1 MNRLNVKYYLSL
13 ILVLSSISSSMASE
27 IPDWENPQIIS
38 RNKIDGHAFIRP
50 FASENNALSNSPSE
64 RIQSLNGK
72 WQFNWVGH
80 PDKRP
85 ADFYKTNYDV
95 SEWAEVDVPGNWQTQ
110 GYGRP
115 IYTNHPYPFAR
126 DKPRVM
132 TEPPANFT
140 NFYDR
145 NPVGSYKRKFFV
157 AKGLKNKQTFI
168 EFQGVKSAF
177 YLWVNGEKVGYSQGS
192 MTPAEFDIT
201 QYLIEGENDL
211 AVEVYRWSDGSYLE
225 GQDMWRFSGIFRSVN
240 LIARPEVFLQ
250 DFLITT
256 DLKNNYQDSTLNV
269 NFELAGI
276 ASSKAINSSQ
286 IKVDVFSPKGK
297 LIASKQAKSSRNGS
311 KFTGKVEFDF
321 EGVSL
326 WSAESPTLYSV
337 MLTVSNQKGQAV
349 EYIPWSFGFKESK
362 IENNQFWVN
371 GKSIKIK
378 GVNRHEHHP
387 RMGRTLDLKTMELDI
402 KLMKQGN
409 FNLVRTSHYPNDHRW
424 YQLANKYGLY
434 VLDDANQE
442 SHGYYKTKIVGDDP
456 DWTIAHVDRAASMV
470 HTNKNYSS
478 IVIWSLGNEGGY
490 GRNFTAMRA
499 AVLAIDT
506 TRPILSDTDPSASDF
521 VERSYR
527 ALEGKHIV
535 DKFIAESEKVKK
547 PFIQREYAHAMGN
560 SLGNFQEHWDKIYA
574 TENYV
579 GGAIWD
585 WVDQGLARVK
595 NTAMVSYGKD
605 PTKLS
610 LNPKREVWSYGGDF
624 GDSPTD
630 AEFLLNGIVSS
641 DRNPFPSYYEAK
653 KVQQNVL
660 FEKTDDPLTIKVSN
674 RFDFT
679 NLNAYDYVWQV
690 KSQEKGQSKVI
701 ATGKLSLSLAP
712 GSSTLVKVPFTYN
725 GNDSAN
731 ELILELSAHTKQDTV
746 WANKGFDIA
755 FEQFVL
761 AAYQYPALVAS
772 KGKKVK
778 VSQTDDAINIATNN
792 GTLSIDNITGELTSY
807 IVAEQE
813 LLIEPLAPYFWKPVN
828 NNQARSKFIVR
839 MAPWLNAAAHRQ
851 VSSVKVNQLNE
862 NLVEVK
868 VTARLIAN
876 HALYELTYRINGEG
890 SIQVTAD
897 YTPDPERIQH
907 KFMPK
912 FGMKMVL
919 DQSLSQIDWYGRGP
933 FENYPDRK
941 TAAKIGNYQ
950 KTLDGFQVP
959 YVSATDS
966 TNRGDVRE
974 ASFAN
979 KKVKLSILGMQPFN
993 FRAWPYNE
1001 SDLYSFNTLKVKNLI
1016 TDQIRRKH
1024 YYDLPDRG
1032 YINVNLDSAIHGVG
1046 GDDSWGGETMKKYH
1060 IRADIPHRF
1069 SFVLKAEVNN

>member
-1 MNRLNVKYYLSL
+1 MIGLKFKCLATAL
-13 ILVLSSISSSMASE
+13 LALSSVMPVKAVVDTSKV
-27 IPDWENPQIIS
+27 PDWENPQIIS
-38 RNKIDGHAFIRP
+38 RNKVDGHAFIRP
-50 FASENNALSNSPSE
+50 FADIDNATNKNASS

-85 ADFYKTNYDV
+85 VEFFKTNYDV
-95 SEWAEVDVPGNWQTQ
+95 SQWAEIDVPGNWQTQ

-115 IYTNHPYPFAR
+115 IYTNHPYPFAK
-126 DKPRVM
+126 DQPRVM
-132 TEPPANFT
+132 TEPPKEYT

-145 NPVGSYKRKFFV
+145 NPVGSYKRKFTIE
-157 AKGLKNKQTFI
+157 KGLIGKQIFI

-177 YLWVNGEKVGYSQGS
+177 YLWVNGNKVGYSQGS

-201 QYLIEGENDL
+201 KYLVEGDNDL

-225 GQDMWRFSGIFRSVN
+225 GQDMWRFSGIFRDVN
-240 LIARPEVFLQ
+240 LIARPQVFLQ

-256 DLKNNYQDSTLNV
+256 KLKNNYKDAEFNVDFELESTLKSHPLKNV
-269 NFELAGI
+269 QLKMELYSPKGELI
-276 ASSKAINSSQ
+276 ATQSSKANEHVGTLSLDLKAVQ
-286 IKVDVFSPKGK
+286 
-297 LIASKQAKSSRNGS
+297 
-311 KFTGKVEFDF
+311 
-321 EGVSL
+321 L
-326 WSAESPTLYSV
+326 WSAESPILYSV
-337 MLTVSNQKGQAV
+337 MLSVLNEEGKSL

-424 YQLANKYGLY
+424 YQLANQYGLY

-442 SHGYYKTKIVGDDP
+442 SHGYGQRNKILGDNP
-456 DWTIAHVDRAASMV
+456 DWTIAHVDRATSMV

-478 IVIWSLGNEGGY
+478 IVIWSLGNEGGA
-490 GRNFTAMRA
+490 GRNFKAMSE
-499 AVLAIDT
+499 AVLAIDDS
-506 TRPILSDTDPSASDF
+506 RPILSHTDESVSDF
-521 VERSYR
+521 VERSYQSTTKVNEY
-527 ALEGKHIV
+527 LEKSN
-535 DKFIAESEKVKK
+535 KENK
-547 PFIQREYAHAMGN
+547 PYIQREYAHAMGN

-574 TENYV
+574 HDNYI

-595 NTAMVSYGKD
+595 NTAMVSYGKN

-610 LNPKREVWSYGGDF
+610 LDPKREVWSYGGDF

-630 AEFLLNGIVSS
+630 AEFLLNGIISS
-641 DRNPFPSYYEAK
+641 DRKPFPSYFEAK
-653 KVQQNVL
+653 KVQQNVW
-660 FEKTDDPLTIKVSN
+660 FEQTDDPLTIKVSN

-679 NLNAYDYVWQV
+679 NLDAYNYVWQV
-690 KSQEKGQSKVI
+690 KDENKVLAKGN
-701 ATGKLSLSLAP
+701 LSISGAP
-712 GSSTLVKVPFTYN
+712 GESALIKVPF
-725 GNDSAN
+725 S
-731 ELILELSAHTKQDTV
+731 LINKSRSKSLLLELSAHTKNDAV
-746 WANKGFDIA
+746 WSDKGFEVA
-755 FEQFVL
+755 FEQFEL
-761 AAYQYPALVAS
+761 APYQYPMSVTAAGN
-772 KGKKVK
+772 KIKV
-778 VSQTDDAINIATNN
+778 TETHDAIAIMTNDAK
-792 GTLSIDNITGELTSY
+792 LSIDSVTGELTQYQVSG
-807 IVAEQE
+807 QE
-813 LLIEPLAPYFWKPVN
+813 LLVEPLAPYFWKPVN
-828 NNQARSKFIVR
+828 NNQARNKFVVR
-839 MAPWLNAAAHRQ
+839 MAPWLNAAAFRQ
-851 VSSVKVNQLNE
+851 VSSVTVNQIND

-876 HALYELTYRINGEG
+876 HALYELIYRINGEG

-912 FGMKMVL
+912 FGMKVVL
-919 DQSLSQIDWYGRGP
+919 DKSLSQIDWYGRGP
-933 FENYPDRK
+933 FENYPDRQ

-950 KTLDGFQVP
+950 KTLEGFQVP

-966 TNRGDVRE
+966 TNRGDVRQ

-979 KKVKLSILGMQPFN
+979 KKVKLSVLGMQPFN
-993 FRAWPYNE
+993 FRAWSYNE
-1001 SDLYSFNTLKVKNLI
+1001 SDLYSFNTVKVKNLI
-1016 TDQIRRKH
+1016 TDQLRRKH

-1046 GDDSWGGETMKKYH
+1046 GDNSWGGETMKKYH
-1060 IRADIPHRF
+1060 IRADIPHHF
-1069 SFVLKAEVNN
+1069 SFVLKAENIK